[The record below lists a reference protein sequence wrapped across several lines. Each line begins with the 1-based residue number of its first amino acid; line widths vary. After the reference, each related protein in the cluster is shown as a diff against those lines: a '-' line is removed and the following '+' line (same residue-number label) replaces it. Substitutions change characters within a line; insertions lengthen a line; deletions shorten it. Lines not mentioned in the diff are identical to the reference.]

1 MPMSRRFFVPSEEQ
15 VCSPPQRQPR
25 FGRSGFG
32 LAPQGGPPQGGP
44 PRGAAK
50 GTAKGTE
57 RAAADGPAPSTELRY
72 YRLDREFRFV
82 AANDAALLAWGRTR
96 TELIGRKLLD
106 VMPEAHDSAVWQA
119 HLAVAR
125 SGAPARVET
134 VSPVLHR
141 WVEAALHPEPEGGV
155 SVSFHETSD
164 RRRREA
170 AATEIR
176 HRLAN
181 DLQFVLS
188 QVELARMRLEGHATA
203 ALLDRA
209 IERAAFS
216 SRLQRR
222 LLGPP
227 EEKLA
232 VCPILT
238 DVVQQ
243 TLGGFPG
250 VRLDLDLAPAALPRW
265 RVTPLVLLVW
275 EAATNAAKH
284 VFRPGI
290 GTRFTLVLAP
300 AGTVGAWQLTIGDDG
315 PGLPENPADRG
326 GIGRDLMRELAEQL
340 GATLDVAPG
349 PGAGLHV
356 RFSTGATEPPAA

>member
-1 MPMSRRFFVPSEEQ
+1 MLRQFFVPSQEQ
-15 VCSPPQRQPR
+15 Q
-25 FGRSGFG
+25 
-32 LAPQGGPPQGGP
+32 AGP
-44 PRGAAK
+44 PRRQARFAASGRGAASQATASQAAATPEAGIRERA
-50 GTAKGTE
+50 GTAEAE
-57 RAAADGPAPSTELRY
+57 RSDPSAGMRF
-72 YRLDREFRFV
+72 YRLDRDFRFV

-96 TELIGRKLLD
+96 AEVIGRRLLD
-106 VMPEAHDSAVWQA
+106 VLPGAEESAVWQA

-134 VSPVLHR
+134 ASPVLHR
-141 WVEAALHPEPEGGV
+141 WIEAVLHPEQGGGV
-155 SVSFHETSD
+155 SVSFCDLSD
-164 RRRREA
+164 RRRRET

-188 QVELARMRLEGHATA
+188 QMELARMRLNGHATA

-209 IERAAFS
+209 IDRAAFS

-222 LLGPP
+222 LLGAPD
-227 EEKLA
+227 ENLLIG
-232 VCPILT
+232 PILT

-243 TLGGFPG
+243 TLGGFPD
-250 VRLDLDLAPAALPRW
+250 VRIDLALAPATLPRW
-265 RVTPLVLLVW
+265 RVAPLVLLVW

-290 GTRFTLVLAP
+290 GSRFSLTLAP
-300 AGTVGAWQLTIGDDG
+300 EDTDSAWHLTVSDDG
-315 PGLPENPADRG
+315 PGLPERPPGNA

-340 GATLDVAPG
+340 GARLDLTPG
-349 PGAGLHV
+349 PGAGLHL
-356 RFSTGATEPPAA
+356 RFSAGDTEPPAA